1 MRHGPA
7 AEASSA
13 EPNLTPLLD
22 VVLQLLMFF
31 MMCVNF
37 VNEQVKEDVQL
48 PESASARP
56 MDKAQTDVLFLNL
69 KPFHFN
75 EWKDR
80 VRDSD
85 LLRQLQ
91 DKFREGDPLVFV
103 SGKDPMKPIELDFWL
118 KQKHEDLLKESEGK
132 EVKTAVIIRADADTE
147 YTQVFRVLQMCKVR
161 GFTNLKLRA
170 KTPAGSGA

>member
-1 MRHGPA
+1 MSHGPA
-7 AEASSA
+7 AQGSSA

-37 VNEQVKEDVQL
+37 VNEQVKEDIKL
-48 PESASARP
+48 PLSASARP

-69 KPFHFN
+69 KPFHFK
-75 EWKDR
+75 EWQDR
-80 VRDSD
+80 VRDPD
-85 LLRQLQ
+85 LLSKLQ

-103 SGKDPMKPIELDFWL
+103 SGKDPMKPLELSFWL
-118 KQKHEDLLKESEGK
+118 QQKHEDLLKDSK
-132 EVKTAVIIRADADTE
+132 EVKTAIIIRADENTDYA
-147 YTQVFRVLQMCKVR
+147 QVFRVLQMCKVR

-170 KTPAGSGA
+170 ITKSGSGA

>member
-1 MRHGPA
+1 MSHGPHAQGSA
-7 AEASSA
+7 AD
-13 EPNLTPLLD
+13 PNLTPLLD

-37 VNEQVKEDVQL
+37 VSEQVKEDVKL

-69 KPFHFN
+69 KPFHFR
-75 EWKDR
+75 EWQDR
-80 VRDSD
+80 VRDPD
-85 LLRQLQ
+85 LLGKLQ

-103 SGKDPMKPIELDFWL
+103 SGKEPMKPIELDFWL
-118 KQKHEDLLKESEGK
+118 KQKHEDLLKESK
-132 EVKTAVIIRADADTE
+132 EVKTAVIIRADENTD

-170 KTPAGSGA
+170 MTTAGSGT

>member
-1 MRHGPA
+1 MSHGPA

-22 VVLQLLMFF
+22 MVLQLLMFF
-31 MMCVNF
+31 MICVNF
-37 VNEQVKEDVQL
+37 VNEQVKEDVKL
-48 PESASARP
+48 PVSASARP

-69 KPFHFN
+69 KPFHYK
-75 EWKDR
+75 EWQDR
-80 VRDSD
+80 VRDAD
-85 LLRQLQ
+85 LLAKLQ

-103 SGKDPMKPIELDFWL
+103 SGKEPMKPIELDFWL
-118 KQKHEDLLKESEGK
+118 KQKHEDLLKESK
-132 EVKTAVIIRADADTE
+132 EVKTAVIIRADEDTD

-170 KTPAGSGA
+170 MTRAGSGT

>member
-1 MRHGPA
+1 MSHGPA
-7 AEASSA
+7 AEGSSA

-37 VNEQVKEDVQL
+37 VNEQVKEDIKL
-48 PESASARP
+48 PLSASARP

-69 KPFHFN
+69 KPFHYK
-75 EWKDR
+75 EWEDR
-80 VRDSD
+80 VRDPD
-85 LLRQLQ
+85 LLSKLQ

-118 KQKHEDLLKESEGK
+118 KQKHEDLLKESK
-132 EVKTAVIIRADADTE
+132 EVKTAVIIRADANTDNA
-147 YTQVFRVLQMCKVR
+147 QVFRVLQMCKVR

-170 KTPAGSGA
+170 MTKSGSGT

>member
-37 VNEQVKEDVQL
+37 VNEQVKEDIKL

-69 KPFHFN
+69 KPFHYK
-75 EWKDR
+75 EWQDR
-80 VRDSD
+80 VRDPD
-85 LLRQLQ
+85 LLAKLQ

-118 KQKHEDLLKESEGK
+118 KQKHEDLLKESK
-132 EVKTAVIIRADADTE
+132 EVKTAIIIRADGTTDYNE
-147 YTQVFRVLQMCKVR
+147 VFRVLQMCKVR

-170 KTPAGSGA
+170 MTKAGSGT

>member
-1 MRHGPA
+1 MSHGPA
-7 AEASSA
+7 AEGSSA

-37 VNEQVKEDVQL
+37 VNEQVKEDIKL

-69 KPFHFN
+69 KPFHYK
-75 EWKDR
+75 EWEDR
-80 VRDSD
+80 VRDPD
-85 LLRQLQ
+85 LLNKLQ
-91 DKFREGDPLVFV
+91 EKFREGDPLVFV
-103 SGKDPMKPIELDFWL
+103 SGKDPMKPIELGFWL
-118 KQKHEDLLKESEGK
+118 KQKHEDLLKENK
-132 EVKTAVIIRADADTE
+132 EVKTAIIIRADLNTD
-147 YTQVFRVLQMCKVR
+147 YTQVFRVLQLCKVS

-170 KTPAGSGA
+170 LTKIGSGT

>member
-1 MRHGPA
+1 MSHGPA
-7 AEASSA
+7 AEGSSA

-37 VNEQVKEDVQL
+37 VNEQVKEDVKL

-56 MDKAQTDVLFLNL
+56 MDKADTDVLFLNL
-69 KPFHFN
+69 KPFHYK
-75 EWKDR
+75 EWEDR
-80 VRDSD
+80 VRDPD
-85 LLRQLQ
+85 LLSKLQ

-118 KQKHEDLLKESEGK
+118 KQKHEDLLKESK
-132 EVKTAVIIRADADTE
+132 EVKTAVIIRADANTDNA
-147 YTQVFRVLQMCKVR
+147 QVFRVLQMCKVR

>member
-1 MRHGPA
+1 MSHA
-7 AEASSA
+7 ADAA
-13 EPNLTPLLD
+13 IAHADPNLTPLLD

-31 MMCVNF
+31 IMCVNF
-37 VNEQVKEDVQL
+37 VSEQVKEEVKL

-69 KPFHFN
+69 KPFHFK
-75 EWKDR
+75 EWQDR
-80 VRDSD
+80 VRDPD
-85 LLRQLQ
+85 LLAKLQ

-132 EVKTAVIIRADADTE
+132 EVKTAVIIRA
-147 YTQVFRVLQMCKVR
+147 
-161 GFTNLKLRA
+161 
-170 KTPAGSGA
+170 

>member
-1 MRHGPA
+1 MSHSPA
-7 AEASSA
+7 AEGSSA

-22 VVLQLLMFF
+22 MVLQLLMFF
-31 MMCVNF
+31 MICVNF
-37 VNEQVKEDVQL
+37 VNEQVKEDVKL

-69 KPFHFN
+69 KPFHYK
-75 EWKDR
+75 EWEER
-80 VRDSD
+80 VRDPD
-85 LLRQLQ
+85 LLNKLQ
-91 DKFREGDPLVFV
+91 EKFREGDPLVFV

-118 KQKHEDLLKESEGK
+118 RQKHEDLLKESK
-132 EVKTAVIIRADADTE
+132 DVKTAVIIRADLNTD

-170 KTPAGSGA
+170 MTKAGSGT

>member
-1 MRHGPA
+1 MSHGPA

-37 VNEQVKEDVQL
+37 VNEQVKEDVKL
-48 PESASARP
+48 PQSASARP
-56 MDKAQTDVLFLNL
+56 MDKALTDVLFLNL
-69 KPFHFN
+69 KPFHYK
-75 EWKDR
+75 EWQDR
-80 VRDSD
+80 VGDPD
-85 LLRQLQ
+85 VLAKLQ

-118 KQKHEDLLKESEGK
+118 KQKHEDLLKESK
-132 EVKTAVIIRADADTE
+132 EVKTAVIIRADLNTD

-170 KTPAGSGA
+170 MTRSGK

>member
-1 MRHGPA
+1 MSHGPA

-37 VNEQVKEDVQL
+37 VNEQVKEDVKL

-69 KPFHFN
+69 KPFHYR

-80 VRDSD
+80 VRDEE
-85 LLRQLQ
+85 LLAKLQ

-103 SGKDPMKPIELDFWL
+103 SGKEPMKPIELDFWL
-118 KQKHEDLLKESEGK
+118 KQKHEDLLKESDGK
-132 EVKTAVIIRADADTE
+132 DLKTAVIIRADENTD
-147 YTQVFRVLQMCKVR
+147 YTQVFRLLQMCKVR

-170 KTPAGSGA
+170 ITRTGSGT

>member
-1 MRHGPA
+1 MSHGPA

-37 VNEQVKEDVQL
+37 VNEQVKEDVKL

-69 KPFHFN
+69 KPFHYR

-80 VRDSD
+80 VRDEE
-85 LLRQLQ
+85 LLAKLQ

-118 KQKHEDLLKESEGK
+118 KQKHEDLLKDSP
-132 EVKTAVIIRADADTE
+132 EVKTAVIIRADKNTDNA
-147 YTQVFRVLQMCKVR
+147 QVFRLLQMCKVR

-170 KTPAGSGA
+170 VTPNQTG

>member
-1 MRHGPA
+1 MSHGPA

-22 VVLQLLMFF
+22 MVLQLLMFF
-31 MMCVNF
+31 MICVNF
-37 VNEQVKEDVQL
+37 VNEQVKEDVKL

-69 KPFHFN
+69 KPFHYK
-75 EWKDR
+75 EWQDR
-80 VRDSD
+80 VRDPD
-85 LLRQLQ
+85 LLTKLQ

-103 SGKDPMKPIELDFWL
+103 SGKEPMKPIELDFWL
-118 KQKHEDLLKESEGK
+118 KQKHEDLLKDSK
-132 EVKTAVIIRADADTE
+132 EVKTAVIIRADLNTD

-170 KTPAGSGA
+170 MTKAGSGT